1 MVLNSPDLKKA
12 MTGSRA
18 SRRRKSQRDRL
29 WADAEE
35 VVFPTKLGGWAQ
47 IPRTAPMIGTLIDQ
61 IRKKESAGRL
71 YLVLW
76 SYEFG
81 DGFVEVPDPA
91 MVALEAGYTMSRA
104 ERSFNERMRVL
115 CELGFIRTAPLG
127 VREFGYVLLV
137 NPHPV
142 VARLRAHARFPDGW
156 WSTFQARC
164 AMAGIELPEA
174 SAVPTTSSG

>member
-1 MVLNSPDLKKA
+1 MTLPSHDPKKA
-12 MTGSRA
+12 VTGSRV

-35 VVFPTKLGGWAQ
+35 VIFPTKLGGWAQ
-47 IPRTAPMIGTLIDQ
+47 VPRTAPMIATLIDQ
-61 IRKKESAGRL
+61 IRTKESAGRL

-115 CELGFIRTAPLG
+115 RELGFIRTAPLG
-127 VREFGYVLLV
+127 VREFGYVLLLD
-137 NPHPV
+137 PHPV
-142 VARLRAHARFPDGW
+142 VANMRNKSNFPDGW
-156 WSTFQARC
+156 WTTFLSRC
-164 AMAGIELPEA
+164 AMAGIAIPEPSEGA
-174 SAVPTTSSG
+174 

>member
-1 MVLNSPDLKKA
+1 MPLLPPDLKKS

-18 SRRRKSQRDRL
+18 SRRRRSQRDRL
-29 WADAEE
+29 WADAEA
-35 VVFPTKLGGWAQ
+35 VVFPTKRGGWAQ
-47 IPRTAPMIGTLIDQ
+47 MPRTVPMIGTLIDQ
-61 IRKKESAGRL
+61 IRTKESAGRL

-137 NPHPV
+137 DPHQV
-142 VARLRAHARFPDGW
+142 VVNLRAQARLSELW
-156 WSTFQARC
+156 WTTFLARC
-164 AMAGIELPEA
+164 AMAGIELPEL
-174 SAVPTTSSG
+174 SAGPAISGA